1 MKEQKIEYDI
11 IGMHCAACSAR
22 IENRLSKEEGIID
35 VAVNLAL
42 ETGSVLY
49 DSEKIS
55 PDKIADIVDKMGFQL
70 IGKEEQEVS
79 IDELREEEYLKQKR
93 LFLFA
98 LVLSFPL
105 FWTMVT

>member
-55 PDKIADIVDKMGFQL
+55 PDKIADIVDKKDCFCL
-70 IGKEEQEVS
+70 
-79 IDELREEEYLKQKR
+79 
-93 LFLFA
+93 
-98 LVLSFPL
+98 PL
-105 FWTMVT
+105 FCHFRCFGQW